1 MRVRLAILF
10 GLRLALSA
18 GLGLGL
24 GTAGCGHATGSIGA
38 ILKPREGRLF
48 VVDVPADMTGARAG
62 LEPGDEILAI
72 DGREVHDMTRE
83 DVVKSLR
90 GDVGS
95 SVTLRIRRDDLTRD
109 VKVERGPFAK

>member
-1 MRVRLAILF
+1 MRIRIAILL
-10 GLRLALSA
+10 GLLLALS
-18 GLGLGL
+18 LG
-24 GTAGCGHATGSIGA
+24 GTACGHATGSIGA

-48 VVDVPADMTGARAG
+48 VVDVPSDMTGARAG

-95 SVTLRIRRDDLTRD
+95 SVTLRIRRDELTRD
-109 VKVERGPFAK
+109 VKVERGPFSK